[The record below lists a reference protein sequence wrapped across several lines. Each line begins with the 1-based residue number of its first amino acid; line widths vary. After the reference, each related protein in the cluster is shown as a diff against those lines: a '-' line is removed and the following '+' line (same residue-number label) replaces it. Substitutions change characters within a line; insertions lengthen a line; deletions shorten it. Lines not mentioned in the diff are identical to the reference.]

1 MGYLILSQN
10 SKNRN
15 TYKDGQRPKTMPN
28 GEIPYKA
35 CMPYQ
40 DTNSIVIPRFL
51 ANIREHP
58 KFGDEYRPID
68 LMRYRDATVGWLNS
82 KRISTKNQ
90 RRDGGNLD
98 DLGFFVDKAHKQLL
112 MWQID

>member
-1 MGYLILSQN
+1 
-10 SKNRN
+10 
-15 TYKDGQRPKTMPN
+15 MPN